1 MIESLMYFGLGFL
14 AAALLVGPLGLLV
27 VMPLVHGRAERL
39 TKRRLEATIP
49 QSMAEISAD
58 KDLLRAEFAVST
70 RRLEKKVEKLETSN
84 ASHVVELAKKS
95 DAISNLE
102 VDLGAVRDQLRA
114 TEEELRAKTTAVR
127 ETECGLSDKESEL
140 AKLRSALDERSGL
153 VDLQKTELV
162 AAGMQVEALKG
173 RLAQMGEEVKAA
185 EERCHGV
192 ERALSDKE
200 SEMARLTR
208 ALAERFSLADSQK
221 LEIMVLGTQV
231 QALQERLTQAGEEA
245 KALESLREGAER
257 ALSEKQSKLATT
269 MSALDER
276 SALADSQEDEIAAL
290 TMQIRTLQG
299 RVIQSDEQVNAIES
313 RRVAALRSLSEKE
326 SELARLT
333 IALNE
338 GSVLVDSQKAEIA
351 ALMMRVQRL
360 DEQFVQASE
369 ETRAVEAHR
378 DWAMQALSKKES
390 ALAELTTT
398 LSERSALADSQKA
411 DLEKLNELLARATA
425 EARTIEDQRDAAA
438 RSLSEKES
446 EAARLMTALN
456 ECTALLDTQKVETAA
471 LRMQI
476 RALNERVIHGGKEAK
491 AVEERREAERRELK
505 AATQELAEER
515 GKFKTFHCRV
525 TELVQQLTAQ
535 RAEDEVLY
543 RRAREDL
550 ENRLIVQSRLLNEGE
565 SELRHLRNEM
575 ENARKAEDDLRVAII
590 EIDGR
595 ANAAAQ
601 SLIAEKARLEAALDR
616 ANGERA
622 RLAHE
627 LTGLKRRQDEETRAA
642 EPVEEATL
650 RKRVRNVA
658 A

>member
-14 AAALLVGPLGLLV
+14 AAALLVGPFGLLV

-39 TKRRLEATIP
+39 TTRRLEATIP

-84 ASHVVELAKKS
+84 ASQIVEIAKKS

-114 TEEELRAKTTAVR
+114 TEDELKAKTTPVR
-127 ETECGLSDKESEL
+127 EAEYGLSDKESEL
-140 AKLRSALDERSGL
+140 AKLRSSLDERSGL

-185 EERCHGV
+185 EERRHGV

-208 ALAERFSLADSQK
+208 AFAERSSLADSQK

-231 QALQERLTQAGEEA
+231 RALQERLTQAGEEA

-257 ALSEKQSKLATT
+257 ALSERESKLATT
-269 MSALDER
+269 MSVLDER
-276 SALADSQEDEIAAL
+276 SALADSQRGEIAAL
-290 TMQIRTLQG
+290 TMQIQTLQG
-299 RVIQSDEQVNAIES
+299 RVTQSDEEVNAVES

-326 SELARLT
+326 SELASLT
-333 IALNE
+333 MALNE
-338 GSVLVDSQKAEIA
+338 SSVLVDSQKAEIA
-351 ALMMRVQRL
+351 ALVMQVQRL
-360 DEQFVQASE
+360 NEQLFQASE
-369 ETRAVEAHR
+369 ETRAVEDHR
-378 DWAMQALSKKES
+378 DGAMRALSEKES
-390 ALAELTTT
+390 VLAELTTT
-398 LSERSALADSQKA
+398 LSERSALSDSRKA
-411 DLEKLNELLARATA
+411 EVQKLNELLAQAS
-425 EARTIEDQRDAAA
+425 EEVRTVGDQRDAAVRA
-438 RSLSEKES
+438 LSEKES
-446 EAARLMTALN
+446 EVARLATALN
-456 ECTALLDTQKVETAA
+456 ESSALVDSQKVENAA
-471 LRMQI
+471 VRMHA
-476 RALNERVIHGGKEAK
+476 RALNERLIQAGKEAK
-491 AVEERREAERRELK
+491 AVEEYREAECHNFK
-505 AATQELAEER
+505 AATQELVEER
-515 GKFKTFHCRV
+515 GKFENFHRRV

-535 RAEDEVLY
+535 RTEDEALH

-550 ENRLIVQSRLLNEGE
+550 ENRLVVQSRLLNESE
-565 SELRHLRNEM
+565 FELRQLRSEI
-575 ENARKAEDDLRVAII
+575 ESVRKAEDDLRVAII

-595 ANAAAQ
+595 ANNASQ
-601 SLIAEKARLEAALDR
+601 NSIAEKARLEAALDR

-622 RLAHE
+622 RLVHE
-627 LTGLKRRQDEETRAA
+627 LTGLKRRQGEETRAA
-642 EPVEEATL
+642 EPVDSATL
-650 RKRVRNVA
+650 RKRVKNVA